1 MDLQGHLAQSV
12 HCTADDTKS
21 QRGEGA
27 PAPRFKAPT
36 HCSLLKIF
44 WSNFNFSFT
53 WEKGSLLLVFQMF
66 WDLVSKLA
74 NSYFLCL
81 CCL

>member
-21 QRGEGA
+21 QREVKVLSSQVQGSN
-27 PAPRFKAPT
+27 P
-36 HCSLLKIF
+36 LLPFEKF

-66 WDLVSKLA
+66 WK
-74 NSYFLCL
+74 FE
-81 CCL
+81 